1 MSSITL
7 KDVPEELLSRLRT
20 AAARERRSLNQEALV
35 LIEGGLAAREPA
47 GERAQRQVQAWRSLA
62 GGWVSDRELVDEVE
76 EMYAARSA
84 GRDVDL

>member
-7 KDVPEELLSRLRT
+7 KDVPEDLLIRLRA

-35 LIEGGLAAREPA
+35 LIEGGLAARETA
-47 GERAQRQVQAWRSLA
+47 EERAQRQVRAWQALA
-62 GGWVSDRELVDEVE
+62 GAWVSDRAFDDEVADL
-76 EMYAARSA
+76 YAARTA